1 MFGQCVVGGG
11 WKCQVSTFT
20 FHVSLNS
27 HHSVHA
33 VGERSACAASAF
45 FATHPLHP
53 VKVIDGVVDRMNS
66 VTHIVHKH

>member
-1 MFGQCVVGGG
+1 MSSVN
-11 WKCQVSTFT
+11 
-20 FHVSLNS
+20 FHVPRVT

-45 FATHPLHP
+45 FAAHPLHP

-66 VTHIVHKH
+66 VTHIVHNH